1 MTRSRPFVTR
11 LAFLLLLLPLP
22 AAGQGIVDVVV
33 EGNELRAGISLPGGI
48 AADLTI
54 GFEQVVGLTP
64 ENVGLAAGLVS
75 PTDPAL
81 LARLTQASIPVGFP
95 VLLRIEPPAE
105 GGLSFSGV
113 VSISLHTHNLLFVPN
128 TPLRLF
134 AAPLGGRFEDIT
146 ESMGMGSYRA
156 RGRKGDFSEFLI
168 VADLRPLGTA
178 IQAKLNRLDQ
188 LLDENAASLDGAVL
202 AELTAL
208 AADIRAAWAAGRTR
222 DAITKTEAFLDAVK
236 RNSGAA
242 IPNVW
247 RSSRDLV
254 NVAGRL
260 RAAGETLRFSLS
272 LKSNLGLL

>member
-1 MTRSRPFVTR
+1 MTRSRPRVTG
-11 LAFLLLLLPLP
+11 LAFLLLLFPLP
-22 AAGQGIVDVVV
+22 AVAQGIVNVVV
-33 EGNELRAGISLPGGI
+33 EGNELRAGISLPGGL

-64 ENVGLAAGLVS
+64 ENVGLSASLVS

-81 LARLTQASIPVGFP
+81 LTRLTQASIPVGFP
-95 VLLRIEPPAE
+95 VLIRIEPPAD

-113 VSISLHTHNLLFVPN
+113 VSVSLHTHNLLFVPN

-134 AAPLGGRFEDIT
+134 SSHLGGPFQDIT

-156 RGRKGDFSEFLI
+156 RGRTGDFSEFLI
-168 VADLRPLGTA
+168 VADLRSLNTA
-178 IQAKLNRLDQ
+178 IQSKLNRLDQ
-188 LLDENAASLDGAVL
+188 LLDENTASIDGAVL

-208 AADIRAAWAAGRTR
+208 AADIRAACAAGRTQ
-222 DAITKTEAFLDAVK
+222 DAITKTEAFLDMVK
-236 RNSGAA
+236 RNSGSA